1 MSKKARSWLWFLVPT
16 LVVAALVIAI
26 SIPGLKAAQQEIG
39 ADSLTIPIVAML
51 ILAAFTWK
59 HQTQSLFI
67 ELFGRTWIINA
78 AVIFLLFFISKIII
92 VSHLLKIF
100 ITITYSY
107 PRELVSKKCEAPA
120 LETVPLVKISCLLSF
135 SRRSR

>member
-51 ILAAFTWK
+51 ILAVVAG
-59 HQTQSLFI
+59 SL
-67 ELFGRTWIINA
+67 LG
-78 AVIFLLFFISKIII
+78 LI
-92 VSHLLKIF
+92 VLGLRNLVR
-100 ITITYSY
+100 
-107 PRELVSKKCEAPA
+107 PRSVAP
-120 LETVPLVKISCLLSF
+120 
-135 SRRSR
+135 SRD